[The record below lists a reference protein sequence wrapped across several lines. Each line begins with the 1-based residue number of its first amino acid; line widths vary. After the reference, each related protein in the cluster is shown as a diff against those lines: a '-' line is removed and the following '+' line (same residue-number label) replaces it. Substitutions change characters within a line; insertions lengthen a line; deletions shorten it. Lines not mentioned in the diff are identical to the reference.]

1 MKKETLQFEMNA
13 LADALAKISN
23 DIDAIDN
30 SGEVKDLTHAL
41 TKEIEEHLRTQAD
54 LRAANATIGAY
65 CKEISALKARFSGL
79 EADMSGTMRTLDAV
93 REKNTALQESLGLY
107 KQRLY
112 TTENGANVNAE
123 ALQKERESNVL
134 LRANITTL
142 ESQVTDDARVAA
154 ALRTRINRLEYDLD
168 DEKRKYTNVIKD
180 LEATIDR
187 KQAEIG
193 ELRELRDRQ
202 DAALIDMDE
211 KLRAFERVILH
222 MGDA

>member
-1 MKKETLQFEMNA
+1 
-13 LADALAKISN
+13 
-23 DIDAIDN
+23 
-30 SGEVKDLTHAL
+30 
-41 TKEIEEHLRTQAD
+41 
-54 LRAANATIGAY
+54 
-65 CKEISALKARFSGL
+65 
-79 EADMSGTMRTLDAV
+79 
-93 REKNTALQESLGLY
+93 
-107 KQRLY
+107 
-112 TTENGANVNAE
+112 
-123 ALQKERESNVL
+123 VL